1 VRRYNE
7 AIKADVS
14 KRMGLPCR
22 QRVAQISAEL
32 GSHVLTLHNL
42 RKGWRL
48 QGVVV
53 LSLR

>member
-7 AIKADVS
+7 AIKADGR
-14 KRMGLPCR
+14 KQMGLPCR
-22 QRVAQISAEL
+22 QRVAQISAEP

-53 LSLR
+53 